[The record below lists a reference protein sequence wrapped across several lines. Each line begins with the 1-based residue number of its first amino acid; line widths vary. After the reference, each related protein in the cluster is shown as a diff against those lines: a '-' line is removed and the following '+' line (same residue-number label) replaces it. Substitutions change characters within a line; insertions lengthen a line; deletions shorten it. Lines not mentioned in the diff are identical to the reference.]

1 MLEEIVKCI
10 REGDYY
16 YSQHARNEMEAEE
29 LGEIRD
35 EEVVEAILSGKVI
48 EDYPVDI
55 PYPSCLI
62 YGRTSNGRPLH
73 AVCAYIGD
81 IRKVIV
87 ITAYEPSR
95 DRWIDFERRR
105 T

>member
-48 EDYPVDI
+48 EDYPVDL
-55 PYPSCLI
+55 P
-62 YGRTSNGRPLH
+62 R
-73 AVCAYIGD
+73 
-81 IRKVIV
+81 
-87 ITAYEPSR
+87 
-95 DRWIDFERRR
+95 
-105 T
+105 